1 MIGSRTNW
9 MWRKLPKLITN
20 HLWHCQHWEVGH
32 SGGGKL
38 RIEASRFI
46 ENWRLFTNKG
56 NKPIL
61 LMHYWS
67 KKCGGSMPGS
77 VLFSPRQRS
86 TRCTG
91 SPCLS
96 CASQRRPAWRPSPPW
111 RRPRPGRWVVQSWY
125 SSWFS
130 LIISNWNTT
139 LVSYRSRKKRWI
151 QWHLGSIRWVLCVEN
166 EMNGS
171 REKILMSPRCIKQE
185 KSKRLGQLKWCRN
198 LQNQVKK
205 SRFRKSLER

>member
-111 RRPRPGRWVVQSWY
+111 RRPLPGRWVVQSWY
-125 SSWFS
+125 NSWVS
-130 LIISNWNTT
+130 LTT
-139 LVSYRSRKKRWI
+139 PVCPQVNSQKWHNLGLILRWI
-151 QWHLGSIRWVLCVEN
+151 K
-166 EMNGS
+166 
-171 REKILMSPRCIKQE
+171 KINPS
-185 KSKRLGQLKWCRN
+185 
-198 LQNQVKK
+198 K
-205 SRFRKSLER
+205 SRWKTFL